1 MEMEGYGKSIDPK
14 YGDFVTPEQSIPD
27 TGMPGVDW
35 ETCMTMNTTWGY
47 SAHDHAW
54 KSNETLVRNLV
65 DIASK
70 GGNYLLNIG
79 PTGDGSVPKE
89 STAGMQAIGAWLK
102 VNGASI
108 YGTAASRFS
117 HLPWGRS
124 TTKGSTVYLQVFDWP
139 KDGKLLVPGLRNTIK
154 GARLLAGGAITSTPH
169 AQGVVLTLPASAPDP
184 IATVVELE
192 LDGEPIVRGA
202 N

>member
-1 MEMEGYGKSIDPK
+1 
-14 YGDFVTPEQSIPD
+14 
-27 TGMPGVDW
+27 MPGVDW

-54 KSNETLVRNLV
+54 KSNEVLIRNLI

-89 STAGMQAIGAWLK
+89 SAAGMEAIGAWLK

-108 YGTAASRFS
+108 YGTTASRFA

-124 TTKGSTVYLQVFDWP
+124 TTKGSTLYLQVFDWP
-139 KDGKLLVPGLRNTIK
+139 KDGTLLVPGLRTTVRS
-154 GARLLAGGAITSTPH
+154 ARLLAGGTVTPRTD
-169 AQGVVLTLPASAPDP
+169 AQGIALRVPASAPDP
-184 IATVVELE
+184 IASVIELQ
-192 LDGEPIVRGA
+192 LDGVPDVRTA
-202 N
+202 DAASR